1 MDEGLGIMGVLLREL
16 LRLAGVTLCSDV
28 IRCDSQEANRVC
40 VYTCV
45 CVFVVVLSLFYVLVF
60 FCLYLQFG
68 NQASI
73 RVHTFHICLSCVPP
87 SPRHLP
93 IIFLGNTILVS
104 TLVLGLH

>member
-1 MDEGLGIMGVLLREL
+1 MCIHL
-16 LRLAGVTLCSDV
+16 
-28 IRCDSQEANRVC
+28 
-40 VYTCV
+40 CV
-45 CVFVVVLSLFYVLVF
+45 CFVGGAFVVLCVVFF